1 MVRGDTKRTIRT
13 TPLKGWYGG
22 TVDGWYAERGVE
34 MTDRERILQHVWRA
48 KDYADMGEKDFNR
61 VMNEITSLE
70 ELEAV
75 ANRKKH
81 LRAPMAAT
89 TSPPTRSTGVHPLRH
104 RPAVIG
110 STSRAL

>member
-1 MVRGDTKRTIRT
+1 
-13 TPLKGWYGG
+13 
-22 TVDGWYAERGVE
+22 

-75 ANRKKH
+75 ANRRKH
-81 LRAPMAAT
+81 LRAPHLKRWSQWQRDAI
-89 TSPPTRSTGVHPLRH
+89 LRRQWELKH
-104 RPAVIG
+104 G
-110 STSRAL
+110 

>member
-1 MVRGDTKRTIRT
+1 
-13 TPLKGWYGG
+13 
-22 TVDGWYAERGVE
+22 

-75 ANRKKH
+75 ANRRKH
-81 LRAPMAAT
+81 LQAPQLEKWNQWQRDAIL
-89 TSPPTRSTGVHPLRH
+89 RRQWELRH
-104 RPAVIG
+104 G
-110 STSRAL
+110 

>member
-22 TVDGWYAERGVE
+22 TVDGWYADRGVE

-48 KDYADMGEKDFNR
+48 KDSADLGEREFNR
-61 VMNEITSLE
+61 VMDEITSLE

-75 ANRKKH
+75 ANRRKH
-81 LRAPMAAT
+81 LRAPHLKKWNQWQRDAIL
-89 TSPPTRSTGVHPLRH
+89 RRQWELRH
-104 RPAVIG
+104 E
-110 STSRAL
+110 

>member
-22 TVDGWYAERGVE
+22 TVDGWYAAPGVT
-34 MTDRERILQHVWRA
+34 MIDRERILQHVWRA
-48 KDYADMGEKDFNR
+48 KDYADLGEKEFNR

-75 ANRKKH
+75 ANRRKH
-81 LRAPMAAT
+81 LRAPHLKKWNQWQRDAI
-89 TSPPTRSTGVHPLRH
+89 LRRQWELKH
-104 RPAVIG
+104 G
-110 STSRAL
+110 

>member
-1 MVRGDTKRTIRT
+1 
-13 TPLKGWYGG
+13 
-22 TVDGWYAERGVE
+22 

-75 ANRKKH
+75 ANRRKH
-81 LRAPMAAT
+81 LRAPHLKKWSQWQRDAI
-89 TSPPTRSTGVHPLRH
+89 LRRQWELKH
-104 RPAVIG
+104 G
-110 STSRAL
+110 

>member
-48 KDYADMGEKDFNR
+48 KDYADLGEREFNR
-61 VMNEITSLE
+61 VMDEITSLE

-75 ANRKKH
+75 ANRRKH
-81 LRAPMAAT
+81 LRAPQLKKWSQWQRDAIL
-89 TSPPTRSTGVHPLRH
+89 RRQWELRH
-104 RPAVIG
+104 G
-110 STSRAL
+110 